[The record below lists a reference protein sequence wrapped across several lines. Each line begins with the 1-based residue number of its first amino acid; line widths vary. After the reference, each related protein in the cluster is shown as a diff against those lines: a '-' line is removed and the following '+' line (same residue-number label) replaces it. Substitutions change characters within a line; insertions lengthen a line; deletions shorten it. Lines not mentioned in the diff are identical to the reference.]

1 MTNNQQ
7 SYAARGWQLY
17 PNGADIPDATSI
29 SQILPINDW
38 VPGEEP
44 MWAPIAGGVG
54 YGTPERSKGKDPPA
68 LYPGQS
74 TENAASQGGIGTP
87 AGGQN
92 NTSDTESASTTTSA
106 ISTSTA
112 LATASSGSSEAP
124 VSNVTLSTTPIIGPS
139 TDDSS
144 TDGGEATSNTDEADG
159 EGDGEGDEC
168 EAEL

>member
-7 SYAARGWQLY
+7 SYGARGWQLY

-29 SQILPINDW
+29 SQIVPINDW

-44 MWAPIAGGVG
+44 TWAPIAGGVG

-74 TENAASQGGIGTP
+74 TENAASQGGTGIA

-92 NTSDTESASTTTSA
+92 STSDVGGATAITSA

-112 LATASSGSSEAP
+112 FATASSGSPELP
-124 VSNVTLSTTPIIGPS
+124 VSNVTLSTTPITGPS

-144 TDGGEATSNTDEADG
+144 TDGSETTSNTNEADG
-159 EGDGEGDEC
+159 ESEGEGDEC